1 MANVGSLHT
10 HGVLLPFMQQ
20 QSQAT
25 QHLDKVRS
33 ASGLVLPQDQVLSLR
48 RAVPS

>member
-10 HGVLLPFMQQ
+10 HGVLLHTMQQ

-33 ASGLVLPQDQVLSLR
+33 ASGLLLPQDQVLSLR